1 MTHARRPFLAG
12 LFSSGTKKNPPEE
25 RSEKFSWPEF
35 GRHYLKAIIWIVIL
49 TAVVHVMEV
58 SGVLKGFEMAGL
70 DTFLRLHSRQM
81 SYRVVIVEITD
92 EDYND
97 PNLFGG
103 KSPLNNEQLRKLV
116 SNIQTYH
123 PAAIGM
129 DFDTTSEDWCH
140 VESSRLANILPPSN
154 SASDGI
160 TPPVVWAEIPHNLEE
175 PLKLAPVLGGMLQD
189 RNYAGI
195 PRFPV
200 DADGMVRRYES
211 KFHVTGSLEAC
222 PKQFSPERDPSSK
235 PTDAAATAESDDA
248 RSNQVSMASFART
261 VLQHACKN
269 PKMNC
274 SSLHQDFDHP
284 VIFNFY
290 GDRYRFP
297 IIQSREFIGPLADAP
312 RDENVRHRRED
323 LLKDR
328 IVLIGGNFSAARDVY
343 MTPLGEMA
351 GVELLALAIES
362 DFGGGIRET
371 QKWLEKLADF
381 IVGSLIVL
389 VYFYYRRRPRFA
401 LALSLIAI
409 PFVATA
415 FSLLLFRTAAYWFN
429 FMPIIIGMV
438 LHQMLELSESC
449 GELQEEVHNL
459 ERQLH
464 ACRAKISPTEH
475 SGIESPTHEEV
486 VPAQEANP
494 PAPSKPIIPSDR
506 PKPPQ

>member
-1 MTHARRPFLAG
+1 MKHTRRPFLAG

-25 RSEKFSWPEF
+25 RREKFSWPEF
-35 GRHYLKAIIWIVIL
+35 CRHYLKAVIWIVIL

-81 SYRVVIVEITD
+81 SDRVVIVEITN
-92 EDYND
+92 EDYKD

-103 KSPLNNEQLRKLV
+103 KSPLNNEQLLKLV
-116 SNIQTYH
+116 STVQTYR

-129 DFDTTSEDWCH
+129 DFDTASKDWCH
-140 VESSRLANILPPSN
+140 IESSQLEKALPPF
-154 SASDGI
+154 
-160 TPPVVWAEIPHNLEE
+160 TPAVVWAEVPDNLEE
-175 PLKLAPVLGGMLQD
+175 PVRLSPVLGGMLQD

-195 PRFPV
+195 PRFPI

-222 PKQFSPERDPSSK
+222 PKQFLPERDPSSK
-235 PTDAAATAESDDA
+235 PTGAAATAESDDA
-248 RSNQVSMASFART
+248 KSNQVSMASFARA
-261 VLQHACKN
+261 VLHHACNN
-269 PKMNC
+269 PKMDC
-274 SSLHQDFDHP
+274 SSLHQEFDHP

-297 IIQSREFIGPLADAP
+297 IVQSREFIGPSADALS

-389 VYFYYRRRPRFA
+389 IYFYYRRRPRFA
-401 LALSLIAI
+401 LAFSLIGI

-449 GELQEEVHNL
+449 GELQEEVHEL

-464 ACRAKISPTEH
+464 AYREMASHTEQSSVESKTPNEVFPAKKDS
-475 SGIESPTHEEV
+475 
-486 VPAQEANP
+486 P
-494 PAPSKPIIPSDR
+494 PASGKPIIPSDR